1 MEKKLVLCDTNIII
15 EFYKGN
21 GKIVEILQK
30 IGVENIVISSVTA
43 AELVFGAINK
53 HELKT
58 INADIAQLNL
68 TLLNEIISEQFLL
81 LMQKYSLSHKL
92 DLPDALIAATAI
104 VNDLELYT
112 LNVKHFKYIHKL
124 KLFQ

>member
-21 GKIVEILQK
+21 GKIIEKLQE

-53 HELKT
+53 KELKT
-58 INADIAQLNL
+58 IIADIAQLNL
-68 TLLNEIISEQFLL
+68 TPLNEIISEQFLN
-81 LMQKYSLSHKL
+81 LMERYSLSHRL
-92 DLPDALIAATAI
+92 DLPDALIAATALA
-104 VNDLELYT
+104 NDLEFYT

>member
-21 GKIVEILQK
+21 GKIVEKLQK

-53 HELKT
+53 KELKT
-58 INADIAQLNL
+58 IIADIAQLNL
-68 TLLNEIISEQFLL
+68 TPLNEIISEQFLK
-81 LMQKYSLSHKL
+81 LMQQYSLSHRL
-92 DLPDALIAATAI
+92 DIPDALIAATAL

-124 KLFQ
+124 KLYQ